1 MTERRRRRQPR
12 TWKFYT
18 LIAAVIVASVALVAS
33 LGVFGWMYLGSR
45 DEAAPEPQ
53 EEKST
58 SQPVSEETAT
68 RLDSGTIL
76 QFGKGGPTITLIVD
90 PADLSRTTNMVG
102 GSPSDFF
109 NAIMDHKLSVN
120 LYLAPRTPERQMAV
134 DSVIKAAT
142 CMYGNDRTETKLPTL
157 LRISDISDGL
167 RGSEDLTVVSEQMGM
182 SPDTECAAQSA
193 DAATGMANNSRHFM
207 TQFKM
212 ETPGALISDGSLVTE
227 LDLLR
232 SDWVDRAVAGTTAT
246 SLLTTGG

>member
-1 MTERRRRRQPR
+1 MTERRRRQPR

-18 LIAAVIVASVALVAS
+18 LVTAAIVTAVALVAS
-33 LGVFGWMYLGSR
+33 LVVLGYMYLSAP
-45 DEAAPEPQ
+45 DEDEQDPA
-53 EEKST
+53 EETSI
-58 SQPVSEETAT
+58 SQPVSEETTA
-68 RLDSGTIL
+68 RLDEGTIL

-102 GSPSDFF
+102 GTPSDFF
-109 NAIMDHKLSVN
+109 NAIKDRKLTVN
-120 LYLAPRTPERQMAV
+120 LYLAPRSPERQVAV

-167 RGSEDLTVVSEQMGM
+167 RGSEDLTVVSERMGM
-182 SPDTECAAQSA
+182 TPETECAARSA

-212 ETPGALISDGSLVTE
+212 HAPGALVSAGSMTTE

-232 SDWVDRAVAGTTAT
+232 SDWVDRAAAGTTAT